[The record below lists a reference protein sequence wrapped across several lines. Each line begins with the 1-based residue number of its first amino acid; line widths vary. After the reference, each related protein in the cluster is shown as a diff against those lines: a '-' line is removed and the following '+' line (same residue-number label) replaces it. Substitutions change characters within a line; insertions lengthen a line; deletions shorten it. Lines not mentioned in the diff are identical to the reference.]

1 VTPPEQPLALLG
13 PARIQEL
20 LSAHGLRP
28 RKGLGQHFLAD
39 GNTARRIVRLA
50 GVRAGD
56 RVLEIGPGIGSLT
69 LALAETGAEVV
80 AVEHDRAVVPLL
92 DEVLTRAGV
101 RDRVAIVEDNGLTAD
116 WAAVLDGR
124 PAALV
129 ANLPYNVATTM
140 VVRIL
145 ETAPLV
151 DPLFAMVQREVGER
165 LAAGPGARAVGAVSM
180 KVAYFARA
188 EIAGLVPPTVFVPR
202 PRVESALVRLV
213 RHPAPP
219 VAVADPERLFAVI
232 RAGYAKRR
240 KTLRQ
245 SLAGVVEPGRFVE
258 AGVDPGARAET
269 LGLEQWARLA

>member
-1 VTPPEQPLALLG
+1 MTPPEQPLALLG
-13 PARIQEL
+13 PARIRAL

-69 LALAETGAEVV
+69 LALAEVGADVV
-80 AVEHDRAVVPLL
+80 AVEHDRGVVPLL

-101 RDRVAIVEDNGLTAD
+101 RDRVAIVEDDGLTAD
-116 WAAVLDGR
+116 WASVLEGR

-151 DPLFAMVQREVGER
+151 DPLFVMVQREAGER
-165 LAAGPGARAVGAVSM
+165 LAAGAGADAVGAVSM
-180 KVAYFARA
+180 KVAYYARA
-188 EIAGLVPPTVFVPR
+188 EVVGLVPPTVFVPR
-202 PRVESALVRLV
+202 PRVDSALVRLV
-213 RHPAPP
+213 RHPTPP
-219 VAVADPERLFAVI
+219 VVVDDPQRLFAVI

-245 SLAGVVEPGRFVE
+245 SLAGVVAPERFAE
-258 AGVDPGARAET
+258 AGVDPGARAEV
-269 LGLEQWARLA
+269 LGLDQWARLA

>member
-1 VTPPEQPLALLG
+1 MTAPEPPLALLG

-20 LSAHGLRP
+20 LSAHGIRP

-50 GVRAGD
+50 RVQPGD
-56 RVLEIGPGIGSLT
+56 RVLEIGPGVGSLT
-69 LALAETGAEVV
+69 LALAEVAGEVV
-80 AVEHDRAVVPLL
+80 AVEHDRGVLPLL

-101 RDRVAIVEDNGLTAD
+101 RGRVTVVEGDGLTAD
-116 WAAVLDGR
+116 WAAVLGGR

-151 DPLFAMVQREVGER
+151 DPLFVMVQREVGER
-165 LAAGPGARAVGAVSM
+165 LAARPGADAVGAVSL
-180 KVAYFARA
+180 KVAYYATA
-188 EIAGLVPPTVFVPR
+188 EVAGIVPPTVFLPR
-202 PRVESALVRLV
+202 PRVDSALVRLV
-213 RHPAPP
+213 RHREPP
-219 VAVADPERLFAVI
+219 VAVADPERLFTVI

-245 SLAGVVEPGRFVE
+245 SLAGVVAPERFAE

-269 LGLEQWARLA
+269 LGLDEWAALT

>member
-1 VTPPEQPLALLG
+1 VSLPERPLALLG

-20 LSAHGLRP
+20 LAAHGLRP

-50 GVRAGD
+50 GVRADD

-69 LALAETGAEVV
+69 LALAEVGAEVV
-80 AVEHDRAVVPLL
+80 AVEHDRAMVPLL
-92 DEVLTRAGV
+92 VEVLTGAGV
-101 RDRVAIVEDNGLTAD
+101 RDRVAIVEDDGLRAD
-116 WAAVLDGR
+116 WTAVLGGR

-129 ANLPYNVATTM
+129 ANLPYNVATSM

-145 ETAPLV
+145 ETAPSV
-151 DPLFAMVQREVGER
+151 DPLFVMVQREVGER
-165 LAAGPGARAVGAVSM
+165 LAAGAGTPAVGAVSM
-180 KVAYFARA
+180 KVAYYARA
-188 EIAGLVPPTVFVPR
+188 QVAGLVPPTVFVPR

-213 RHPAPP
+213 RHAPP
-219 VAVADPERLFAVI
+219 VAVADPERLFTVV

-245 SLAGVVEPGRFVE
+245 SLAGVVAPERFAE

>member
-1 VTPPEQPLALLG
+1 VNFPERPLALLG

-20 LSAHGLRP
+20 LAAHGLRP

-69 LALAETGAEVV
+69 LALVEVGAEVV

-92 DEVLTRAGV
+92 VEVLTRADV
-101 RDRVAIVEDNGLTAD
+101 RDRVDIVEADGLRAD
-116 WAAVLDGR
+116 WTAVLGGR

-129 ANLPYNVATTM
+129 ANLPYNVATSM
-140 VVRIL
+140 VVRVL
-145 ETAPLV
+145 ETAPAV
-151 DPLFAMVQREVGER
+151 DPLFVMVQREVGER
-165 LAAGPGARAVGAVSM
+165 LAAGPGTPAVGAVSM

-188 EIAGLVPPTVFVPR
+188 EVAGLVPPTVFLPR
-202 PRVESALVRLV
+202 PRVDSALVRLV
-213 RHPAPP
+213 RHPVPP
-219 VAVADPERLFAVI
+219 VAVADPERLFTVI

-245 SLAGVVEPGRFVE
+245 SLAGVVPPERFGE

-269 LGLEQWARLA
+269 LALDQWARLA